1 MGDDVVGFGT
11 VGLSAGG
18 VVERGV
24 AEGAVGDALV
34 AVAVEDLGSP
44 VFVAGGAGSGGCHGG
59 YPPPLGVEKPPGVW
73 YSPGGFLQS
82 LPLVSQYTVAP

>member
-1 MGDDVVGFGT
+1 MVGFGT

-34 AVAVEDLGSP
+34 AITVKDLSPP
-44 VFVAGGAGSGGCHGG
+44 VFVAGGTGSGGRHGG
-59 YPPPLGVEKPPGVW
+59 SPPSPGCGEAPGVW